1 MRNSTMKKTIMF
13 HIYAIYLL
21 RKLRAPFIS
30 ESVMF
35 AILTATLFLF
45 VSVPSVLANMFK
57 SGDLYHYF
65 LTAFSATGFL
75 VQAILVLTGI
85 TLLLFMKNIAFH
97 RVIKGRLSSVLSFL
111 YSPFL
116 VK

>member
-1 MRNSTMKKTIMF
+1 MKKSIMF

-21 RKLRAPFIS
+21 RKLKSPFIT
-30 ESVMF
+30 ESVML
-35 AILTATLFLF
+35 AILLTTLFLF
-45 VSVPSVLANMFK
+45 VSVPSVLINMFG

-65 LTAFSATGFL
+65 ITAFSATDFL
-75 VQAILVLTGI
+75 VQAILVLAGI
-85 TLLLFMKNIAFH
+85 TALLFMKNIALHGAVRERF
-97 RVIKGRLSSVLSFL
+97 SSVLSFI